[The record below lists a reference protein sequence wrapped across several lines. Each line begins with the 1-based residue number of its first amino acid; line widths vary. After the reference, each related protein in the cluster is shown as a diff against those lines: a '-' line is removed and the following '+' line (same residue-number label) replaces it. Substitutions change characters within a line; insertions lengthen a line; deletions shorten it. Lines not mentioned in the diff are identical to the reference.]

1 MALDLSNIGPGS
13 ATPSTKSR
21 AQIRAEL
28 AAKKK
33 RLNAGGPGT
42 AGYTPTGMVRPVE
55 VSPPLSSRGYAG
67 SNNVGPAPLPVRE
80 DTFAGLQFANVDTML
95 FKDRLSGARA
105 WYETKGKAFKQTTEE
120 REQMIRAGLMSYG
133 KTPDGKYDTTVT
145 SINTPALNQFLKDNY
160 DNVGGKWKRKTAKL
174 SLTDTAIQYATYG
187 GVDQTISPAEAQ
199 RDFLAGKRVRGNR
212 GIVGSLTNVPTTGK
226 GKAAVTNYNKMADS
240 YAKDNKD
247 MALWESKITKK
258 ISKEGGSALWNKIM
272 TGKYSAADVENLRQ
286 YMYSPNG
293 TYGDSQERFIQESLL
308 KKAFDPMDTIR
319 ANDAANLEDLMAE
332 NDKEDIKA
340 LEVQGKAQK
349 EFTDTYF
356 GTGKIPAT
364 PEQQF
369 TSLLDALS
377 GGETFKTGMGNLIPA
392 SVIEQIMRDGV
403 GRMVEDKSV
412 LGGKRFEPAAMRG
425 FTEAQKASLI
435 QAAVDAQDK
444 GYPIPGALRPYLE
457 AIIGDFK
464 VKEGN
469 THDGSGAGDFV
480 DMLYGVAGKGDDAVS
495 YPGQSPNIV
504 LPSGVE
510 ALSKGLQAGLATQD
524 LATQSSFLAYEED
537 PGLAG
542 WLGNWVKGAG
552 RAGTG
557 FMPGMYYLATDPIE
571 TTGAIAEQYR
581 HNYGTWNGFKAHL
594 ANDPFAVFL
603 DALGLVD
610 GIGILGK
617 GGQIVSATNK
627 LSKAK
632 APAGYGGIIDRMG
645 ARLDFGPGVT
655 VAERQRDLAD
665 RAAAESID
673 PDVDP
678 PIIEHPAGGY
688 GISRLEYAS
697 LMRKVAV
704 GDLAAKAT
712 LEFLLPKGTNA
723 SNSLLRPS
731 LMDHV
736 AGMFE
741 PRYKIVQR
749 SDGNNSVVDKGRA
762 EAVAPDAPIA
772 LRFAGNPIA
781 RGIQNSFFSAQT
793 RGGKLSP
800 RIANLNLLGFN
811 YRFDKAYKEQHLG
824 VAEGV
829 RREMSMLHLYDKA
842 IEEMDLTDMEQQVV
856 MDQATGGAPYTP
868 AMMASVIRRKLADEA
883 KGMDPEQLEIYLA
896 DLRRYDD
903 PEFLRDYAN
912 TTNDLIEGV
921 SPRGKQ
927 LAEVQN
933 VMVSLLEKQNRL
945 LTAFDDPIT
954 IEAAL
959 RAYGPITT
967 AARLNPSDIMRELGS
982 SADNLGMFNP
992 NFHLNEQLRIYA
1004 EDFVLQDGKYG
1015 RRKGAAD
1022 DMVGIMQEI
1031 RDSANKIKDDL
1042 AFRDL
1047 GGLPFF
1053 TVNEIVR
1060 VAGQPVAVRGQRL
1073 IIDGKTA
1080 THERLP
1086 LLDPE
1091 ILTIPYSA
1099 MVPSKNGKGVLT
1111 LSKTQ
1116 ASKQLHIGA
1125 VNFLNKVYPNV
1136 RDMVDK
1142 VSTHSLN
1149 SNETYRDRANHNV
1162 VASSGIQSYHLKLQL
1177 DAHASYLRRRST
1189 EGWTQFFDETAI
1201 PIRADKFDNKNF
1213 VALRTHKFFDTYDQ
1227 AYKYAMNYNEVG
1239 AVEPGIVDEVT
1250 VAGQPKFVT
1259 KMRYFDVMLNT
1270 VIEQRTKVTRSTAD
1284 YEKAYLEDISKIDT
1298 SNPNNIVMAVPRK
1311 TYDRFASTQRG
1322 IDALLKD
1329 TLAGKSGGL
1338 LSQIFKVTT
1347 LSLNPKF
1354 IPQNVVG
1361 SSMMVGLATPE
1372 LFPQI
1377 MSGLWQKAA
1386 RSKGARAADKDV
1398 FSNHASDFN
1407 YITRMMPHDFL
1418 DNAYAMDRAEGI
1430 GGKLG
1435 DSKIAKYTLFSGYT
1449 VVFGFETNM
1458 RVALIRAA
1466 ALKYPGFKSLMKS
1479 KAIEERAAGG
1489 VPEVGIERM
1498 SPFQAAFES
1507 LRDPNSPVHDP
1518 NFMHHVRFTADGVLG
1533 NYRDFGPWEAAV
1545 RNYLVPFYAWQRHS
1559 ALFSKRLIQERPL
1572 AANAAYNTGQNGFE
1586 KVLAAAGLPDWMYES
1601 IPMPD
1606 ALMRFLELDPEQANR
1621 LMLGGLNPF
1630 SATTDAVVAA
1640 TSALT
1645 GKGFMGSSKGLFDYT
1660 NPFINATIE
1669 QFTGNSTLTGAPLT
1683 QEERDAGILAKGG
1696 NVMLGFPALKAIT
1709 DLFKSPDQMNALRG
1723 MSNPE
1728 DIFVDVD
1735 DPNSKLS
1742 IPGDKLSTRFPT
1754 GTRAGVFNL
1763 ISPVRAMSLNAE
1775 ALLKQY
1781 KQDQK
1786 DRGVSVGAPKMT
1798 DSALVK
1804 NINSLVAWK
1813 RKRDFIMNKYLP
1825 QFGETSAA
1833 LSARA
1838 LAELQK
1844 EFPKLPDSFPKDL
1857 YDQIMNGG
1865 G

>member
-13 ATPSTKSR
+13 VTPSTKSR

-33 RLNAGGPGT
+33 RLNYGGPGT
-42 AGYTPTGMVRPVE
+42 AGYTPPGMVPPTVK
-55 VSPPLSSRGYAG
+55 SPPLSNRGYAG
-67 SNNVGPAPLPVRE
+67 SNNFGPAPLPVRQ

-105 WYETKGKAFKQTTEE
+105 WYDTKGQAFNQSTDE
-120 REQMIRAGLMSYG
+120 REAMIRAGLMSYG
-133 KTPDGKYDTTVT
+133 KTADGKYDTSVT

-160 DNVGGKWKRKTAKL
+160 TNDGGKWKRKTAKL

-187 GVDQTISPAEAQ
+187 GVDQTISPAQAQ
-199 RDFLAGKRVRGNR
+199 KDFLDGKRVRGNR
-212 GIVGSLTNVPTTGK
+212 GIVGSLTNVPVKGK
-226 GKAAVTNYNKMADS
+226 GTAAVPDYNKMADS

-247 MALWESKITKK
+247 MALWQSKITKK

-272 TGKYSAADVENLRQ
+272 SGKYSAADVDNLRQ

-293 TYGDSQERFIQESLL
+293 TYGPSQERFIQESLL
-308 KKAFDPMDTIR
+308 KKAFDPMQSIR
-319 ANDAANLEDLMAE
+319 ANDAANIQDLMAQ
-332 NDKEDIKA
+332 NDKEQAKV

-392 SVIEQIMRDGV
+392 NVIEQIMRDGV
-403 GRMVEDKSV
+403 GHMVEDKSV
-412 LGGKRFEPAAMRG
+412 LGGKRFEPAPMRG

-469 THDGSGAGDFV
+469 QHDGSGAGSFV
-480 DMLYGVAGKGDDAVS
+480 DMLYGVAGKGDDSVS
-495 YPGQSPNIV
+495 YPGQTPNIV

-510 ALSKGLQAGLATQD
+510 ALSKGLQAGLKTQE
-524 LATQSSFLAYEED
+524 LASQSSYLAYEKD
-537 PGLAG
+537 SGLAG

-557 FMPGMYYLATDPIE
+557 FMPGLYYLATDPVT
-571 TTGAIAEQYR
+571 TTGDMIDQYK
-581 HNYGTWNGFKAHL
+581 HNYGTWDGFKAHL
-594 ANDPFAVFL
+594 SNDPFAVAM
-603 DALGLVD
+603 DALSLVD
-610 GIGILGK
+610 GVGLLGK
-617 GGQIVSATNK
+617 GGQIVSATSR
-627 LSKAK
+627 LSKVGKVAE
-632 APAGYGGIIDRMG
+632 AGSIIDRAG
-645 ARLDFGPGVT
+645 ARLDFSPKIENPIGLEDVAPVENVVT
-655 VAERQRDLAD
+655 
-665 RAAAESID
+665 
-673 PDVDP
+673 
-678 PIIEHPAGGY
+678 EHPTNGY
-688 GISRLEYAS
+688 GISRLEYAA
-697 LMRKVAV
+697 LMRKVAA
-704 GDLAAKAT
+704 GDLSAKAT

-749 SDGNNSVVDKGRA
+749 SDGNHSVVDQGRS

-772 LRFAGNPIA
+772 LRFAGSPIA
-781 RGIQNSFFSAQT
+781 RGIQNAFFSAQT

-800 RIANLNLLGFN
+800 RIANLPLLGFN

-842 IEEMDLTDMEQQVV
+842 IEEMGLTDMEQQVI

-883 KGMDPEQLEIYLA
+883 KGMDPAQLEMHLA
-896 DLRRYDD
+896 DLKRYED

-927 LAEVQN
+927 LAEVHN

-967 AARLNPSDIMRELGS
+967 ATRLNPSDIMRELGAS
-982 SADNLGMFNP
+982 GENLGMFNP
-992 NFHLNEQLRIYA
+992 NFHVNEQLRLYA

-1022 DMVGIMQEI
+1022 QMVGIMQEI

-1060 VAGQPVAVRGQRL
+1060 VAGEPVAVRGQRL

-1111 LSKTQ
+1111 LSKAQ
-1116 ASKQLHIGA
+1116 AAKQLHIGA

-1149 SNETYRDRANHNV
+1149 TNETYRDRANHNV
-1162 VASSGIQSYHLKLQL
+1162 VASSGIQSYHLKVQL
-1177 DAHASYLRRRST
+1177 DAHASYLRRRAT

-1270 VIEQRTKVTRSTAD
+1270 VIEQRTKVLRNTAD

-1329 TLAGKSGGL
+1329 TLAGKTGGL

-1354 IPQNVVG
+1354 IPQNVIG

-1386 RSKGARAADKDV
+1386 RSKGARAEDRNV

-1407 YITRMMPHDFL
+1407 YLTRMMPHDFL
-1418 DNAYAMDRAEGI
+1418 DNTYAMDRAEGI
-1430 GGKLG
+1430 GNKLG
-1435 DSKIAKYTLFSGYT
+1435 DSKIAKYTLFGGYT

-1466 ALKYPGFKSLMKS
+1466 ALKYPGFKSLMNS
-1479 KAIEERAAGG
+1479 KAIQERAAAG
-1489 VPEVGIERM
+1489 VPEVGIERL
-1498 SPFQAAFES
+1498 SPFQAAFEA

-1533 NYRDFGPWEAAV
+1533 NYRDFGPWESAV

-1572 AANAAYNTGQNGFE
+1572 AANAAYNTGQYGFE

-1606 ALMRFLELDPEQANR
+1606 ALMRFLELDPEQSNR
-1621 LMLGGLNPF
+1621 LILGGLNPF
-1630 SATTDAVVAA
+1630 SATTDALVAG
-1640 TSALT
+1640 TSALA

-1669 QFTGNSTLTGAPLT
+1669 QFTGNSTLTGAPLS
-1683 QEERDAGILAKGG
+1683 QAEQDAGILAKGG
-1696 NVMLGFPALKAIT
+1696 NIILGFPALKAIT

-1723 MSNPE
+1723 MSNAE
-1728 DIFVDVD
+1728 DIFVNPN

-1754 GTRAGVFNL
+1754 GTRAGLFNL

-1786 DRGVSVGAPKMT
+1786 DRGVSTGAPKMT

-1804 NINSLVAWK
+1804 NINSLVTWK

-1844 EFPKLPDSFPKDL
+1844 EFPKLPDNFPKDL

>member
-1 MALDLSNIGPGS
+1 LALDLSNIGPGS
-13 ATPSTKSR
+13 VTKSTKSR

-28 AAKKK
+28 AAKRK

-42 AGYTPTGMVRPVE
+42 AGYTPPNMMRPAQ
-55 VSPPLSSRGYAG
+55 VSPPLSNRGYAG
-67 SNNVGPAPLPVRE
+67 SNNIGPAPLPVRE

-95 FKDRLSGARA
+95 FKDRLSGART
-105 WYETKGKAFKQTTEE
+105 WYESKGKAFNQSADD
-120 REQMIRAGLMSYG
+120 REAMIRAGLMSYG
-133 KTPDGKYDTTVT
+133 KTAEGKYDTSVT
-145 SINTPALNQFLKDNY
+145 SINTPALNQFLNDNY
-160 DNVGGKWKRKTAKL
+160 TNDGGKWKRKTAKL

-187 GVDQTISPAEAQ
+187 GVDQTISAAEAQ
-199 RDFLAGKRVRGNR
+199 KDFLAGKRVRGNL
-212 GIVGSLTNVPTTGK
+212 GIAGSLTNVPTKGK
-226 GKAAVTNYNKMADS
+226 GAAAVTDYGKMADS
-240 YAKDNKD
+240 YAKDNKTK
-247 MALWESKITKK
+247 ALWESKITKK

-272 TGKYSAADVENLRQ
+272 TGKYSAADVEGLRQ

-293 TYGDSQERFIQESLL
+293 EYGDAQEQFIQESLL
-308 KKAFDPMDTIR
+308 KKAFDPMESIR
-319 ANDAANLEDLMAE
+319 ANDAANIQDLMAA
-332 NDKEDIKA
+332 NDKEDAKA
-340 LEVQGKAQK
+340 LEAQNKISK

-356 GTGKIPAT
+356 GTGKVPAT

-369 TSLLDALS
+369 TNLLGALS
-377 GGETFKTGMGNLIPA
+377 GTGDNFKTGLANQIPS

-412 LGGKRFEPAAMRG
+412 LGGKRFEPAPMRG
-425 FTEAQKASLI
+425 FTEAQKASLV
-435 QAAVDAQDK
+435 QAAVDAQEK
-444 GYPIPGALRPYLE
+444 GYPIPGALRPYLD
-457 AIIGDFK
+457 AIIGDFE
-464 VKEGN
+464 VKAGN
-469 THDGSGAGDFV
+469 QHDGSGAGSFV
-480 DMLYGVAGKGDDAVS
+480 DMLYGVAGKGDNSVS
-495 YPGQSPNIV
+495 YPGQTPNVV
-504 LPSGVE
+504 LPDGVE
-510 ALSKGLQAGLATQD
+510 ALSKGLQAGLASQE
-524 LATQSSFLAYEED
+524 LASQSSYLAYEENS
-537 PGLAG
+537 GLAG

-557 FMPGMYYLATDPIE
+557 FMPGLYYLGTDPIT
-571 TTGAIAEQYR
+571 TTGDMIDQYK
-581 HNYGTWNGFKAHL
+581 HNYGTWDGFTAHL
-594 ANDPFAVFL
+594 SNDPFAVFL
-603 DALGLVD
+603 DGLGLVD
-610 GIGILGK
+610 GIGMLGK
-617 GGQIVSATNK
+617 GGQIVSATSK
-627 LSKAK
+627 LSKAGK
-632 APAGYGGIIDRMG
+632 LGDAASGIASAGEKLTPEARVAAEKVAADSVDWAAEPTPMAPA
-645 ARLDFGPGVT
+645 T
-655 VAERQRDLAD
+655 N
-665 RAAAESID
+665 
-673 PDVDP
+673 
-678 PIIEHPAGGY
+678 GY
-688 GISRLEYAS
+688 GISRLEYAA

-712 LEFLLPKGTNA
+712 LEFMLPKGTNA

-741 PRYKIVQR
+741 PRYKMVQR
-749 SDGNNSVVDKGRA
+749 SDGNNSVVDQGRS
-762 EAVAPDAPIA
+762 EAVAPDAPVA
-772 LRFAGNPIA
+772 LRFSGNPIN
-781 RGIQNSFFSAQT
+781 RGIQNAFFSAQT

-800 RIANLNLLGFN
+800 RIANINLLGFN

-842 IEEMDLTDMEQQVV
+842 ISEMGLTDIEQQVI

-868 AMMASVIRRKLADEA
+868 AMMAGVIRRKLADEA
-883 KGMDPEQLEIYLA
+883 KGMEPAQLEILMA
-896 DLRRYDD
+896 DLRRYED
-903 PEFLRDYAN
+903 PEFMRDYAN
-912 TTNDLIEGV
+912 TKNDLVEGV

-927 LAEVQN
+927 LAEVQD
-933 VMVSLLEKQNRL
+933 VMVALLEKQNRL
-945 LTAFDDPIT
+945 VTAFDDPAT

-967 AARLNPSDIMRELGS
+967 AARLNPSDIMRELGAS
-982 SADNLGMFNP
+982 GENLGMFNP
-992 NFHLNEQLRIYA
+992 NFHLNEQLRLYA

-1015 RRKGAAD
+1015 RRKGSAD
-1022 DMVGIMQEI
+1022 EMVGIMKEI

-1060 VAGQPVAVRGQRL
+1060 VAGKPVAVRGQRL

-1091 ILTIPYSA
+1091 VLTIPYSA

-1111 LSKTQ
+1111 LSKAQ
-1116 ASKQLHIGA
+1116 AAKQLHIGA

-1149 SNETYRDRANHNV
+1149 TNETYRDRANHNV
-1162 VASSGIQSYHLKLQL
+1162 VASSGIQNYHLKVQL
-1177 DAHASYLRRRST
+1177 DAHAAYLRRRAT
-1189 EGWTQFFDETAI
+1189 EGWTQFFDDTAI
-1201 PIRADKFDNKNF
+1201 PIRADQFDSKNF

-1250 VAGQPKFVT
+1250 VAGEPKFVT

-1270 VIEQRTKVTRSTAD
+1270 VIEQKTRVPRGTAD
-1284 YEKAYLEDISKIDT
+1284 YEKAYLDDISKIDT
-1298 SNPNNIVMAVPRK
+1298 SNPNNIVMAVPK
-1311 TYDRFASTQRG
+1311 DTYNRFASTQRG

-1354 IPQNVVG
+1354 IPQNVIG

-1386 RSKGARAADKDV
+1386 RSKGAKLEDKNV

-1430 GGKLG
+1430 GNKLG
-1435 DSKIAKYTLFSGYT
+1435 DSKIAKYTLFGGYT

-1466 ALKYPGFKSLMKS
+1466 ALKYPGFKSLMGS
-1479 KAIEERAAGG
+1479 KAIQERAAAG

-1507 LRDPNSPVHDP
+1507 LRDPTSPVHDP

-1533 NYRDFGPWEAAV
+1533 NYRDFGPWESAV

-1572 AANAAYNTGQNGFE
+1572 AANAAYNTGQYGFE
-1586 KVLAAAGLPDWMYES
+1586 KVLSAAGLPDWMYES

-1606 ALMRFLELDPEQANR
+1606 ALMRFLELDPEQTNR
-1621 LMLGGLNPF
+1621 LILGGLNPF
-1630 SATTDAVVAA
+1630 SATTDAVVAG
-1640 TSALT
+1640 TSALA

-1669 QFTGNSTLTGAPLT
+1669 QFTGNSTLTGAPLS
-1683 QEERDAGILAKGG
+1683 QEEKDAGILAKGA
-1696 NVMLGFPALKAIT
+1696 NIIQGFPALKAIT
-1709 DLFKSPDQMNALRG
+1709 DLFKSPEQMNALRG
-1723 MSNPE
+1723 MTNPE
-1728 DIFVDVD
+1728 DIFVNAD

-1754 GTRAGVFNL
+1754 GTRAGLFNL
-1763 ISPVRAMSLNAE
+1763 VSPVRAMSLNAE

-1786 DRGVSVGAPKMT
+1786 DRGLSTGTAKMS
-1798 DSALVK
+1798 DSALVGH
-1804 NINSLVAWK
+1804 INSLVKWK
-1813 RKRDFIMNKYLP
+1813 RNRDFIINVYLP
-1825 QFGETSAA
+1825 QFGEDNGA
-1833 LSARA
+1833 LAARA
-1838 LAELQK
+1838 TAELQK